1 MRKTTIAFLAI
12 AATFAVPAALSQG
25 GQQPA
30 APAAPPAAVAPG
42 DQRPSMTGDR
52 RMDAIVF
59 GLASVAVDSEANV
72 IRINELED
80 RIAELESRIKALE
93 SKLSGR

>member
-30 APAAPPAAVAPG
+30 PPAAPPAAAPG

-80 RIAELESRIKALE
+80 RIAELEQRIKALE

>member
-1 MRKTTIAFLAI
+1 MRQTTIALFAI
-12 AATFAVPAALSQG
+12 AAAYAVPAALSQG
-25 GQQPA
+25 AHQVPPA
-30 APAAPPAAVAPG
+30 PPPAAAVVPDG
-42 DQRPSMTGDR
+42 QQPSMTGDR

-80 RIAELESRIKALE
+80 RIAELEKRLKTLE
-93 SKLSGR
+93 AKLAGR

>member
-12 AATFAVPAALSQG
+12 ATAFAVPAALSQG
-25 GQQPA
+25 GQPVP
-30 APAAPPAAVAPG
+30 PAAPPAAAVAPDG
-42 DQRPSMTGDR
+42 RQPSMTGDR
-52 RMDAIVF
+52 KMDAIVF

-80 RIAELESRIKALE
+80 RIAELEKRLKALE
-93 SKLSGR
+93 GKLSGR

>member
-25 GQQPA
+25 GNPVPPA
-30 APAAPPAAVAPG
+30 PPPAAAVVPDG
-42 DQRPSMTGDR
+42 ENRSITGDR

-80 RIAELESRIKALE
+80 RIAELEKRIKTLE
-93 SKLSGR
+93 GKLTGR